1 MTNKQKDKHSDHATS
16 VHLCSACMQC
26 GLISNNQKNI
36 MCSVSIFE
44 NFQRNK
50 QNAEIYFKYQCLQY
64 ISDFGNDKLIIAGI

>member
-1 MTNKQKDKHSDHATS
+1 
-16 VHLCSACMQC
+16 
-26 GLISNNQKNI
+26 

-64 ISDFGNDKLIIAGI
+64 ISDFGNDKLIKSLLVYKLMFNYTASRISIQKFE